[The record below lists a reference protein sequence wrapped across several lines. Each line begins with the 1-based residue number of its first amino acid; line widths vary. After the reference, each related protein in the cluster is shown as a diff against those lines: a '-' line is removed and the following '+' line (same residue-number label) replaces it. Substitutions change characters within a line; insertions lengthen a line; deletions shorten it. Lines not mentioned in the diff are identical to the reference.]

1 MTLEDLRQEGAREYR
16 TEPTGA
22 YTTNRNGRRIPVTR
36 PVEYVT
42 TVTGETMTLS
52 AWTEK
57 AIEAVGIEGK
67 ENLLSGIID
76 YVKDHCAW
84 IHSEKERLVYALDC
98 LTDKAYMKWDDFWK
112 TTEGR

>member
-52 AWTEK
+52 AWAEK
-57 AIEAVGIEGK
+57 VKEAVGIEGK

-84 IHSEKERLVYALDC
+84 IHSEKERLIYALDC
-98 LTDKAYMKWDDFWK
+98 LTDKSYMKWDDFWK
-112 TTEGR
+112 TTERR